1 MSPVKK
7 STVKLNLPVREERVR
22 ACRVRCYTETLKRG
36 RDTFTDEEIKY
47 FEDKINEFK

>member
-7 STVKLNLPVREERVR
+7 PTVKLNLPVNEEKVR
-22 ACRVRCYTETLKRG
+22 DCIFRSYTETLKRG

-47 FEDKINEFK
+47 FEDKINEYK